1 MEEIT
6 LDRWD
11 QFEAQLQ
18 ALEAK
23 RQTWPGQPASSSS
36 EYLFRGH
43 SDTSWLLETT
53 LDRFFS
59 KRVSLLQYY
68 RYALIARPRIEAFT
82 GTHWSIPSREEYKE
96 WLDGHEGMTFHDYKA
111 YDYLA
116 YLRHHGFPSPLL
128 DWTESPYVAAFF
140 AFRHET
146 RGATHV
152 AIYAYQEYPRVG
164 KTTSSDR
171 PIIHRLGP
179 YVSSHKRH
187 FLQQSQYTF
196 CTEIDNS
203 VVYYTRHQN
212 VVALNE
218 PQQDLMWKF
227 LLPVGERR
235 QALTQLNRMNINAFS
250 LFGTEDSL
258 AETIATSD
266 IYVRGRDV

>member
-1 MEEIT
+1 MEEIS
-6 LDRWD
+6 LDHWE

-18 ALEAK
+18 VLDVK
-23 RQTWPGQPASSSS
+23 RQAFIDQDISSS
-36 EYLFRGH
+36 EYLFRGQG
-43 SDTSWLLETT
+43 DTTWTLEAT
-53 LDRFFS
+53 LDRFFT
-59 KRVSLLQYY
+59 KKISLLQYY
-68 RYALIARPRIEAFT
+68 QYALIARTRIEAFI
-82 GTHWSIPSREEYKE
+82 GTRWDIPSKE
-96 WLDGHEGMTFHDYKA
+96 GYELWLTNHDRLTFHDYKA

-146 RGATHV
+146 RDATHV
-152 AIYAYQEYPRVG
+152 AIYAYQERPGGG
-164 KTTSSDR
+164 KFTSSNR

-196 CTEIDNS
+196 CTEIDNNEVCYTQHQK
-203 VVYYTRHQN
+203 VVTC
-212 VVALNE
+212 NE
-218 PQQDLMWKF
+218 PQQDLIWKF
-227 LLPVGERR
+227 VLPIGERR
-235 QALTQLNRMNINAFS
+235 RALAQLNRMNINAFS

-266 IYVRGRDV
+266 IYVRGRDI